1 MQVLREITDW
11 GENRTSNHDYIVST
25 SDKLLAYRKASGGNW
40 EILSGKMRFDRSRRK
55 FLKLDEEVPEEL
67 KVHHFVPAGAL
78 VYKSSNG
85 NEYMVIDGTCT
96 CPGYKFRGKCKH
108 LELVKN

>member
-1 MQVLREITDW
+1 MEVLREITDW
-11 GENRTSNHDYIVST
+11 GSHRVNNNDYIVNNAG
-25 SDKLLAYRKASGGNW
+25 KLLAYRKATQGEW

-55 FLKLDEEVPEEL
+55 FLKLDEEVPEQL

-96 CPGYKFRGKCKH
+96 CPGYKFRRKCKH
-108 LELVKN
+108 LDLVKK